1 VAEYLGL
8 TVHMLGWML
17 VPVAVAWLFSIA
29 PVPRSRVARIARRQR
44 LTVTPDNG
52 DQVIRYL
59 ATTRRWRAG
68 GLVVAF
74 HLFLVVPMV
83 IDSWWFL
90 DASIAVQQ
98 VVDHPGQ
105 PVLMFLSGW
114 FVGAVIAEARLA
126 KVRFGSRRAASL
138 APRDAHHY
146 LGRAA
151 RAALPLAAVACLAVT
166 AAGAVRAAGG
176 APIDLPRFLAW
187 TAVALAV
194 AATVWTVQ
202 RQVLARPQPVLPPDQ
217 LAADDAIRSRSLHV
231 LAGSGAALI
240 GYAVIGQLAALWA
253 AAPGAPRAYPLLG
266 ILTIVVPLLGWHV
279 ATLRWSVTRQPVP
292 VRAAS

>member
-1 VAEYLGL
+1 VAEFLRSVGFL
-8 TVHMLGWML
+8 L
-17 VPVAVAWLFSIA
+17 VPALVPIAAAWLFSIA
-29 PVPRSRVARIARRQR
+29 PVPRERVARFARRQR

-90 DASIAVQQ
+90 NATVAVQQ

-114 FVGAVIAEARLA
+114 FVGAVTAEARLA
-126 KVRFGSRRAASL
+126 QVRFGIRRTASL
-138 APRDAHHY
+138 APRDAHDY
-146 LGRAA
+146 LGLPA
-151 RAALPLAAVACLAVT
+151 RAALPLAAVGCLAVT
-166 AAGAVRAAGG
+166 AAGAVRAAEG
-176 APIDLPRFLAW
+176 APVDLLRFLAW
-187 TAVALAV
+187 TAVAVAV
-194 AATVWTVQ
+194 AVTVWAVQ

-240 GYAVIGQLAALWA
+240 GYAVLGQLAALWA
-253 AAPGAPRAYPLLG
+253 AAPGAPPAYPLLG
-266 ILTIVVPLLGWHV
+266 ILTVAVPLLGWHV

-292 VRAAS
+292 APAQS